1 MSRKNRRKPI
11 SIENI
16 EILNTASKGKSVAK
30 HNGRVI
36 FVKGGVPGD
45 ICDITVFKRRKK
57 FWEAKIEKIIKKSRY
72 RIKPKCTH
80 FGTCGGCKWQNMNYE
95 AQLEFKQNQV
105 LDNFSKIG
113 GVTIEKFNDILGSDK
128 IYNYRNKMEF
138 TFSNKRWLKEDEIKN
153 DENIIDKNAL
163 GFHVPG
169 MFDKVIDLKKCFLQ
183 ENPSNKIRNSV
194 KQFALK
200 NKLSFFDIRNQK
212 GLLRNLMIRN
222 TNIGELMV
230 LVQFY
235 YEDKKKIDLLMNF
248 IKKSFK
254 EITSL
259 LYTVNEKANNT
270 IYDQKI
276 ICFYG
281 RKYITEK
288 IGDLSFKIGPKSFF
302 QTNSDQAEV
311 LYKSAKKL
319 ADITKNDTV
328 YDLYTGT
335 GTIAQFIAS
344 NAKKVIGID
353 SVPEAIEAANLSAI
367 DNNISNCMFFAGDMK
382 NMFSDNFIQKNGKPD
397 IIITDPPRDGMH
409 KKVIEQLLKIMCR
422 RIVYISCNPATQA
435 RDIALLKEKYEISNM
450 QTVDMFP
457 HTHHVENI
465 LVLDLK

>member
-80 FGTCGGCKWQNMNYE
+80 FGTCGGCKWQNMHYE

-194 KQFALK
+194 KEFALE
-200 NKLSFFDIRNQK
+200 NNLSFFDIRNQK

-248 IKKSFK
+248 IKESFK

>member
-194 KQFALK
+194 KEFALE
-200 NKLSFFDIRNQK
+200 NNLSFFDIRNQK
-212 GLLRNLMIRN
+212 GFLRNLMIRN

-248 IKKSFK
+248 IKESFN

-259 LYTVNEKANNT
+259 MYTVNEKANNT

-276 ICFYG
+276 IGFYG

>member
-194 KQFALK
+194 KEFALE
-200 NKLSFFDIRNQK
+200 NNLSFFDIRNQK
-212 GLLRNLMIRN
+212 GFLRNLMIRN

-409 KKVIEQLLKIMCR
+409 KKVIEQLLKILCR

-465 LVLDLK
+465 LVLDIK

>member
-153 DENIIDKNAL
+153 DENIINKNAL

-194 KQFALK
+194 KEFALE
-200 NKLSFFDIRNQK
+200 NNLSFFDIRNQK
-212 GLLRNLMIRN
+212 GFLRNLMIRN

>member
-1 MSRKNRRKPI
+1 VSRKNRRKPI

-194 KQFALK
+194 KEFALE
-200 NKLSFFDIRNQK
+200 NNLSFFDIRNQK
-212 GLLRNLMIRN
+212 GFLRNLMIRN

-248 IKKSFK
+248 IRKSFK

>member
-194 KQFALK
+194 KEFALE
-200 NKLSFFDIRNQK
+200 NNLSFFDIRNQK
-212 GLLRNLMIRN
+212 GFLRNLMIRN

-248 IKKSFK
+248 IRKSFK

>member
-72 RIKPKCTH
+72 RIKPKCSH
-80 FGTCGGCKWQNMNYE
+80 FGTCGGCKWQNMHYE

-194 KQFALK
+194 KEFALE
-200 NKLSFFDIRNQK
+200 NNLSFFDIRNQK
-212 GLLRNLMIRN
+212 GFLRNLMIRN

>member
-80 FGTCGGCKWQNMNYE
+80 FGTCGGCKWQNMHYE

-194 KQFALK
+194 KEFALE
-200 NKLSFFDIRNQK
+200 NNLSFFDIRNQK
-212 GLLRNLMIRN
+212 GFLRNLMIRN

-281 RKYITEK
+281 KKYITEK

>member
-194 KQFALK
+194 KEFALE
-200 NKLSFFDIRNQK
+200 NNLSFFDIRNQK
-212 GLLRNLMIRN
+212 GFLRNLMIRN

-248 IKKSFK
+248 IKESFK

>member
-80 FGTCGGCKWQNMNYE
+80 FGTCGGCKWQNMHYE

-194 KQFALK
+194 KEFALE
-200 NKLSFFDIRNQK
+200 NNLSFFDIRNQK
-212 GLLRNLMIRN
+212 GFLRNLMIRN

-248 IKKSFK
+248 IKESFK
-254 EITSL
+254 EINSL

>member
-194 KQFALK
+194 KEFALE
-200 NKLSFFDIRNQK
+200 NNLSFFDIRNQK
-212 GLLRNLMIRN
+212 GFLRNLMIRN

-259 LYTVNEKANNT
+259 MYTVNEKANNT

-344 NAKKVIGID
+344 NANKVIGID

-367 DNNISNCMFFAGDMK
+367 DNNISNCLFFAGDMK

>member
-1 MSRKNRRKPI
+1 VSRKNRRKPI

-138 TFSNKRWLKEDEIKN
+138 TFSNKRWLKEEEIKN

-194 KQFALK
+194 KEFALE
-200 NKLSFFDIRNQK
+200 NNLSFFDIRNQK
-212 GLLRNLMIRN
+212 GFLRNLMIRN

>member
-1 MSRKNRRKPI
+1 VSRKNRRKPI

-194 KQFALK
+194 KEFALE
-200 NKLSFFDIRNQK
+200 NNLSFFDIRNQK
-212 GLLRNLMIRN
+212 GFLRNLMIRN

>member
-72 RIKPKCTH
+72 RIQPKCTH
-80 FGTCGGCKWQNMNYE
+80 FGTCGGCKWQNMHYE

-194 KQFALK
+194 KEFALE
-200 NKLSFFDIRNQK
+200 NNLSFFDIRNQK
-212 GLLRNLMIRN
+212 GFLRNLMIRN

>member
-95 AQLEFKQNQV
+95 SQLEFKQNQV

-194 KQFALK
+194 KEFALE
-200 NKLSFFDIRNQK
+200 NNLSFFDIRNQK
-212 GLLRNLMIRN
+212 GFLRNLMIRN

-353 SVPEAIEAANLSAI
+353 SVPEAIEAANLSAT

>member
-194 KQFALK
+194 KEFALE
-200 NKLSFFDIRNQK
+200 NNLSFFDIRNQK
-212 GLLRNLMIRN
+212 GFLRNLMIRN

>member
-80 FGTCGGCKWQNMNYE
+80 FGTCGGCKWQNMHYE

-105 LDNFSKIG
+105 LDNLSKIG

-194 KQFALK
+194 KEFALE
-200 NKLSFFDIRNQK
+200 NNLSFFDIRNQK
-212 GLLRNLMIRN
+212 GFLRNLMIRN

>member
-80 FGTCGGCKWQNMNYE
+80 FGTCGGCKWQNMHYE

-194 KQFALK
+194 KEFALE
-200 NKLSFFDIRNQK
+200 NNLSFFDIRNQK
-212 GLLRNLMIRN
+212 GFLRNLMIRN

-367 DNNISNCMFFAGDMK
+367 DNSISNCMFFAGDMK

>member
-1 MSRKNRRKPI
+1 MSRKKRRKPI

-194 KQFALK
+194 KEFALE
-200 NKLSFFDIRNQK
+200 NNLSFFDIRNQK
-212 GLLRNLMIRN
+212 GFLRNLMIRN

-319 ADITKNDTV
+319 ADISKNDTV

>member
-80 FGTCGGCKWQNMNYE
+80 FGTCGGCKWQNMHYE

-194 KQFALK
+194 KEFALE
-200 NKLSFFDIRNQK
+200 NNLSFFDIRNQK
-212 GLLRNLMIRN
+212 GFLRNLMIRN

>member
-1 MSRKNRRKPI
+1 VSRKNRRKPI

-80 FGTCGGCKWQNMNYE
+80 FGTCGGCKWQNMHYE

-194 KQFALK
+194 KEFALE
-200 NKLSFFDIRNQK
+200 NNLSFFDIRNQK
-212 GLLRNLMIRN
+212 GFLRNLMIRN

>member
-57 FWEAKIEKIIKKSRY
+57 FWEAKIEKIIKKSKY

-80 FGTCGGCKWQNMNYE
+80 FGTCGGCKWQNMHYE

-194 KQFALK
+194 KDFALE
-200 NKLSFFDIRNQK
+200 NNLSFFDIRNQK
-212 GLLRNLMIRN
+212 GFLRNLMIRN

>member
-1 MSRKNRRKPI
+1 MSRKKRRKPI

-113 GVTIEKFNDILGSDK
+113 GVTVEKFNDILGSDK

-194 KQFALK
+194 KEFALE
-200 NKLSFFDIRNQK
+200 NNLSFFDIRNQK
-212 GLLRNLMIRN
+212 GFLRNLMIRN